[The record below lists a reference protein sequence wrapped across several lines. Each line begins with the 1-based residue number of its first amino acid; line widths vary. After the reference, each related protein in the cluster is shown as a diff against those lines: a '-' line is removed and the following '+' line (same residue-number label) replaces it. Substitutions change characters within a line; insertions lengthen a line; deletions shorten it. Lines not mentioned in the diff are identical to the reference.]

1 MSREFSMGRRAYL
14 KTVGVAGS
22 SAAVAGCLGGGG
34 DDDTIVPGTSTPFRP
49 FEYIDEG
56 SNELVG
62 FDIELV
68 EEAIRRTDYE
78 QGEWQDIE
86 FDQLETALEGGDIDL
101 LAAAYSITEE
111 RQESFTFTDSYYEVS
126 QAIVVREGGDFQPEE
141 LADFEGQRVGAQGD
155 TTGESLVEERMI
167 DEGIIEED
175 DYRSYGDYNLAIQD
189 LENGN
194 IDGVMIDEPTA
205 NSFTEQ
211 RDVVVA
217 FTIAT
222 GEEYGFAM
230 RPDDD
235 RVSDINDGLSA
246 MRDDGTYDEIRE
258 RYIG

>member
-1 MSREFSMGRRAYL
+1 MSRAFSMDRRAYL
-14 KTVGVAGS
+14 RTVGVVGT
-22 SAAVAGCLGGGG
+22 SAAVAGCLGGDGG
-34 DDDTIVPGTSTPFRP
+34 TDAIVPGTSTPFRP
-49 FEYIDEG
+49 FEYLDED

-62 FDIELV
+62 FDVELV
-68 EEAIRRTDYE
+68 EEAIARTDYE
-78 QGEWQDIE
+78 QGEWQDIS
-86 FDQLETALEGGDIDL
+86 FDQLETALLNGDIDMI
-101 LAAAYSITEE
+101 AAALSINED
-111 RQESFTFTDSYYEVS
+111 RQKKYTFTDPYYEVN
-126 QAIVVREGGDFQPEE
+126 QGVVVRDGGDFQPDE
-141 LADFEGQRVGAQGD
+141 LEDFEGRRVGAQSG
-155 TTGESLVEERMI
+155 TTGETEVEERMI

-175 DYRSYGDYNLAIQD
+175 DYRSYEDYNLAIQD

-205 NSFTEQ
+205 NSFTEE

-222 GEEYGFAM
+222 GEEYAFAM

-235 RVSDINDGLSA
+235 RVSDINDALSA